1 MHDFSLFFKADCQM
15 SERNAVFAVAPSL
28 PIAVCAASIFDH
40 NRRRFS
46 DIGDDSAQHA
56 ALIAKANPHAGGKP
70 FRSGLLHARRKAVAR
85 VVVAKQPV
93 GEQEKAGRMAG

>member
-1 MHDFSLFFKADCQM
+1 MHNFSLFFKADRQM
-15 SERNAVFAVAPSL
+15 VERDAVFAVAPSL

-56 ALIAKANPHAGGKP
+56 ALIAKANPHTGGKP
-70 FRSGLLHARRKAVAR
+70 FQSGLLHARRKAVAR

-93 GEQEKAGRMAG
+93 GEREEAGRMAG

>member
-28 PIAVCAASIFDH
+28 PIAVYAASIFDH

-56 ALIAKANPHAGGKP
+56 ALIAKANPGAHEKP
-70 FRSGLLHARRKAVAR
+70 SFRCILLPRREAVAGISM
-85 VVVAKQPV
+85 A
-93 GEQEKAGRMAG
+93 EQTMRKRKEPRRMSR